1 MRDIGDVVIIGGG
14 AAGCAVAYY
23 LGQAGVKATLIER
36 QGIGMQASGYSAGG
50 VNPLHGLAASM
61 RSLAMASFT
70 LHLAL
75 WDELQQSTGRDC
87 QGRIISTVK
96 VAFSE
101 ADVPALREEFDI
113 FAATPGFSAHWLDR
127 ASLRA
132 LEPRLTPDVMQGVYL
147 YGNGVVD
154 SHLFTVSLAEAAQR
168 YGATLRIGT
177 VRGLQQSHGRVTG
190 VQLDAG
196 MLACDTV
203 VLAMGP
209 WVQEAEAWLGL
220 SIPVR
225 PLKGEILRMELQGPG
240 LAHDFASPEVSLF
253 SRGNQVWCGAT
264 QEWCAFDKTPSATA
278 RRSLLSGAIQ
288 LLPAIASA
296 MLVQHTACLR
306 PVTSDWLPIVGQAP
320 GWENVYLATGGE
332 KKGILLSPA
341 IGKAIADLI
350 TTGSTPLDITPCA
363 PQRFVAVSASMK
375 KETPCKLRNSVLC
388 KRH

>member
-1 MRDIGDVVIIGGG
+1 MRDLGDVVIIGGG

-225 PLKGEILRMELQGPG
+225 PLKGEILRMELQGPE
-240 LAHDFASPEVSLF
+240 LTHDFASPDVLLF
-253 SRGNQVWCGAT
+253 SRRRQVWCGAT
-264 QEWCAFDKTPSATA
+264 EEWCGFDTTPSATA
-278 RRSLLSGAIQ
+278 RDFLLARATQ
-288 LLPAIASA
+288 LLPAMANA
-296 MLVQHTACLR
+296 TLVQHTACLR
-306 PVTSDWLPIVGQAP
+306 PVTPDWLPIVGQAP
-320 GWENVYLATGGE
+320 GWDNVYLATGAE
-332 KKGILLSPA
+332 KKGILLSPG
-341 IGKAIADLI
+341 IGKAIADLL
-350 TTGSTPLDITPCA
+350 TTGSTPLDITPCT
-363 PQRFVAVSASMK
+363 PQRYTAVSA
-375 KETPCKLRNSVLC
+375 
-388 KRH
+388 